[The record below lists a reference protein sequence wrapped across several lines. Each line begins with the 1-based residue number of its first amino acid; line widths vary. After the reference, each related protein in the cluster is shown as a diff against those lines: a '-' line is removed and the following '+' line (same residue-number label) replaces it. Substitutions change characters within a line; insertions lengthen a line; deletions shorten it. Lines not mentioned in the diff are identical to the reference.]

1 MELDTLTIV
10 ASVLPFVL
18 KDDERIPQHNSALTG
33 SMYYREVMK
42 SPSFHRFSN
51 VVRMDKETFILL
63 KDFLA
68 QHGNLRRSKAIN
80 IGQKLMIFIHVLIGH
95 TNRQTA
101 ERWQHS
107 GSTISTIIHEVTE
120 SFRTCCHLILVR
132 PKEGDAVQREIARDP
147 TFSPFFDDCIGAID
161 GVHVSAFVSAEDQRL
176 FRDRKKNISQN
187 VLGAVNFDMTFS
199 YVLTGWEGTA
209 HDGRMLED
217 AKTKGFPH
225 VEGKFFLGDAGF
237 ALSSTCLTPYR
248 GVRYHL
254 KEFQAGNAG
263 GPRNAKE
270 LFNLK
275 HSSLRNVVER
285 CFGVLKKRFPIL
297 VVMPSFYFPYQC
309 QLVSCCVLLHTFIRR
324 NQLYEDDFYDG
335 NVDIEV
341 DNLDPVEEMDGHGGQ
356 ILKQW
361 RDGIAADMWQAYQA
375 HIAGN

>member
-1 MELDTLTIV
+1 M
-10 ASVLPFVL
+10 
-18 KDDERIPQHNSALTG
+18 
-33 SMYYREVMK
+33 
-42 SPSFHRFSN
+42 
-51 VVRMDKETFILL
+51 
-63 KDFLA
+63 
-68 QHGNLRRSKAIN
+68 
-80 IGQKLMIFIHVLIGH
+80 
-95 TNRQTA
+95 
-101 ERWQHS
+101 
-107 GSTISTIIHEVTE
+107 
-120 SFRTCCHLILVR
+120 
-132 PKEGDAVQREIARDP
+132 
-147 TFSPFFDDCIGAID
+147 
-161 GVHVSAFVSAEDQRL
+161 GV
-176 FRDRKKNISQN
+176 
-187 VLGAVNFDMTFS
+187 
-199 YVLTGWEGTA
+199 
-209 HDGRMLED
+209 
-217 AKTKGFPH
+217 
-225 VEGKFFLGDAGF
+225 
-237 ALSSTCLTPYR
+237 TPYR

-309 QLVSCCVLLHTFIRR
+309 QLVSCCELLHTFIRR

-356 ILKQW
+356 VLKQW